1 MMEKDSEK
9 VDETIPE
16 NRSPETGDEQVE
28 EVSELD
34 LQSQLE
40 EKTELAEGYLA
51 QLKRVQADFENY
63 QKRIEQERE
72 RIIMSANETLVC
84 GLLET
89 LDNFERALDSLAKH
103 SPEDAKGMRMV
114 YDGMVK
120 LLQDN
125 GLENIPALD
134 CQFDPHKHEAVMQ
147 AETDDALDN
156 TILEEFQRGYSF
168 RSKVIRP
175 SKVKVAKAM
184 RVDDEKDNKDQGKE
198 E

>member
-1 MMEKDSEK
+1 MKKNSEI
-9 VDETIPE
+9 VEETLPE
-16 NRSPETGDEQVE
+16 ECSSESGDEPIE
-28 EVSELD
+28 EASELD
-34 LQSQLE
+34 LKRRLE

-89 LDNFERALDSLAKH
+89 LDNFDRALGSLAMQ

-120 LLQDN
+120 LLEEN
-125 GLENIPALD
+125 GLEDIEALN

-147 AETDDALDN
+147 VEVDDARDN

-175 SKVKVAKAM
+175 SKVKVAKAIG
-184 RVDDEKDNKDQGKE
+184 VNDERNDENQNKE
-198 E
+198 V